1 MTITTKYSIGD
12 KVFAMSNNEIKE
24 FTISEIIPGKV
35 FKNHSY
41 EHKYMFEGYNGGG
54 PVFLESYLFKT
65 KRELVESLL

>member
-12 KVFAMSNNEIKE
+12 KVFAMSNNQIKE
-24 FTISEIIPGKV
+24 FTILEIIPGKV
-35 FKNHSY
+35 FKNNCC

-54 PVFLESYLFKT
+54 PIFLERDLFKT